1 MLQGVNPLAPNV
13 RYTCHVMQ
21 CDAQNDKRLVKVRHL
36 MAFLIQMSF
45 KFQSS
50 AAPAGHFIP
59 APKGQLV
66 IATPW

>member
-1 MLQGVNPLAPNV
+1 
-13 RYTCHVMQ
+13 MQ